1 MKTTMKK
8 ENLIQTLLLQEILT
22 QKCTRKDFVAV
33 VRELVEKH
41 IKNGAEIEGIS
52 PTATG
57 VNLGDTAEIII
68 KSLFRNKLVKSQ
80 KDYDAQYKGEKVE
93 VKWTTSD
100 AYAHPINENAKV
112 DYYIIATYSKKLGG
126 QVFKVPYNERH
137 NIQVNNQNRVITNQ
151 KAKYLN
157 LELTAKVFGE

>member
-1 MKTTMKK
+1 MTTTTKTNLINTLTTQQLNTKKTT
-8 ENLIQTLLLQEILT
+8 
-22 QKCTRKDFVAV
+22 RRDFIAV
-33 VRELVEKH
+33 VRTLVEKH

-52 PTATG
+52 PTASG
-57 VNLGDTAEIII
+57 VNLGDTAEIVI

-93 VKWTTSD
+93 VKWTTTD

-126 QVFKVPYNERH
+126 QVFKVPYNERQ
-137 NIQVNNQNRVITNQ
+137 NIQVDTRKRPIPNQ

>member
-1 MKTTMKK
+1 MKTTMNK
-8 ENLIQTLLLQEILT
+8 ENLIETLLLQEYLT
-22 QKCTRKDFVAV
+22 EKTTRKYFVSV
-33 VRELVEKH
+33 VCNLVEKH

-52 PTATG
+52 PTPTG

-80 KDYDAQYKGEKVE
+80 KDYDAQYKGEKIE
-93 VKWTTSD
+93 VKWTTTD

-126 QVFKVPYNERH
+126 QVFKIPYGERQ
-137 NIQVNNQNRVITNQ
+137 NIQVDTRKRPIPNQ

-157 LELTAKVFGE
+157 LELTAKVFGA

>member
-1 MKTTMKK
+1 MTTTTKT
-8 ENLIQTLLLQEILT
+8 NLINTLTT
-22 QKCTRKDFVAV
+22 QQLNTKKSTRRDFIAV
-33 VRELVEKH
+33 VRTLVEKH

-52 PTATG
+52 PTASG
-57 VNLGDTAEIII
+57 VNLGDTAEIVI

-93 VKWTTSD
+93 VKWTTTD

-126 QVFKVPYNERH
+126 QVFKIPYGERQ
-137 NIQVNNQNRVITNQ
+137 NIQVDTRKRPIPNQ

-157 LELTAKVFGE
+157 LELTEKVFGA

>member
-1 MKTTMKK
+1 MKK
-8 ENLIQTLLLQEILT
+8 ENLITTLKLQENLT
-22 QKCTRKDFVAV
+22 KKTTRKDFVAV
-33 VRELVEKH
+33 VRTLVEKH

-52 PTATG
+52 PTASG

-80 KDYDAQYKGEKVE
+80 KEYDAQYKGEKVE

-112 DYYIIATYSKKLGG
+112 DYYIIATYTKALGG
-126 QVFKVPYNERH
+126 QVFKIPYNERQ
-137 NIQVNNQNRVITNQ
+137 NIQVNKQNRVITNQ

>member
-1 MKTTMKK
+1 MKK
-8 ENLIQTLLLQEILT
+8 ENLITTLKLQENLT
-22 QKCTRKDFVAV
+22 KKTTRKDFVAV
-33 VRELVEKH
+33 VRTLAEKH

-52 PTATG
+52 PTASG

-80 KDYDAQYKGEKVE
+80 KEYDAQYKGEKVE

-112 DYYIIATYSKKLGG
+112 DYYIIATYTKALGG
-126 QVFKVPYNERH
+126 QVFKIPYNERQ
-137 NIQVNNQNRVITNQ
+137 NIQVNKQNRVITNQ

>member
-1 MKTTMKK
+1 MKK
-8 ENLIQTLLLQEILT
+8 ENLITTLLLQETIT
-22 QKCTRKDFVAV
+22 NKTTRKDFVAV
-33 VRELVEKH
+33 VRNLVEKH

-52 PTATG
+52 PTNSG

-80 KDYDAQYKGEKVE
+80 KDYDAQYKGEKIE

-100 AYAHPINENAKV
+100 AYAHPINENVKV

-126 QVFKVPYNERH
+126 QVFKIPYAERN
-137 NIQVNNQNRVITNQ
+137 NIQVNKQKRVITKQ
-151 KAKYLN
+151 ETKYLN
-157 LELTAKVFGE
+157 LELTRKVFGA

>member
-1 MKTTMKK
+1 MKK
-8 ENLIQTLLLQEILT
+8 ENLITTLKLQETLT
-22 QKCTRKDFVAV
+22 KKTTRKDFVAV
-33 VRELVEKH
+33 VRTLAEKH

-52 PTATG
+52 PTASG

-80 KDYDAQYKGEKVE
+80 KEYDAQYKGEKVE

-112 DYYIIATYSKKLGG
+112 NYYIIATYTKALGG
-126 QVFKVPYNERH
+126 QVFKIPYNERQ
-137 NIQVNNQNRVITNQ
+137 NIQVNKQNRVITNQ